1 MNTLPVKC
9 ILGVALALSPLCMAT
24 ATDADTGRRRES
36 RHSDAPLVYTDGES
50 GPDKCKDCENVIVTR
65 TTTTIL
71 TTATTLTTTTAVTA
85 TTATTTTNT
94 KTTVTTVVTATTTA
108 TTVTVS
114 G

>member
-24 ATDADTGRRRES
+24 ATDADNGRRRES

-65 TTTTIL
+65 TTTTLLI
-71 TTATTLTTTTAVTA
+71 TDTTKTAITATTLTA
-85 TTATTTTNT
+85 
-94 KTTVTTVVTATTTA
+94 TTVTTAITGTTMT
-108 TTVTVS
+108 
-114 G
+114 